1 MPDTSS
7 WPDISLIGVGG
18 GIVTGDLGRM
28 VGYAAG
34 GADVAVTGVVICLST
49 LVDSHLSEKYY
60 SFNRQIA
67 T

>member
-7 WPDISLIGVGG
+7 WPDISLVWRGRRVCY
-18 GIVTGDLGRM
+18 GDLGRM

-34 GADVAVTGVVICLST
+34 GADVAFTGVVICLST
-49 LVDSHLSEKYY
+49 LIDSHLSEKYY